1 MTQEHLETLLQAWIK
16 METSIRE
23 NRILSDASFN
33 EMVICHILLREESG
47 GRQMTATDLGAE
59 MHLLKSQMNRL
70 LTGMETKGLIRRV
83 RSDTDHRKVYI
94 EICAAGRLRYET
106 EHERI
111 LQLMY
116 LLSEQMGEEDLLT
129 LGRLLYT
136 ATDIVKGIQ
145 ETT

>member
-1 MTQEHLETLLQAWIK
+1 MTQEHLESLLQAWIN

-33 EMVICHILLREESG
+33 EMVICHILLREENS

-83 RSDTDHRKVYI
+83 RSDTDRRKVYI
-94 EICAAGRLRYET
+94 EICAAGRRCYEI

-111 LQLMY
+111 LYIMSQ
-116 LLSEQMGEEDLLT
+116 LSEQMGEEDFLT
-129 LGRLLYT
+129 LGRLLYD
-136 ATDIVKGIQ
+136 ATDIVGRIQ